1 MPKHKLTSAFCRDI
15 ICPPNKRKVVYRC
28 TELTGFGIEVRASSK
43 TYWLYYTKPDGRAA
57 QIKIG
62 GYFDLSFERAKR
74 KGKELR
80 SKIVLGESPSEERA
94 RDRAVIT
101 FKELARMHVEH
112 AQNHLRSHA
121 CVEMTHR
128 RYLVP
133 KFGKLRID
141 EITTQEIDA
150 YLSELRKQK
159 APATVDRLRSVMH
172 RSYRLAALWNLP
184 GAERNPV
191 AAVRTP
197 RYENKRTCL
206 LSPQDVGRLLAA
218 CEQSHNPLLK
228 SIIQLLLATAAR
240 KRELLNA
247 RLEHID
253 LERAEW
259 TIPHTKNGHPR
270 VVPLSAAAVA
280 VIKALPRP
288 EGNPWLLPNPATGQP
303 FDNIKRSWKTACR
316 AAGMPDLHIHDMRH
330 AAIGALVSQNV
341 SLHVAGK
348 IAGHLRPESTARYA
362 HIADKTLAAAVEAG
376 ARNLGLSE
384 AAQ

>member
-1 MPKHKLTSAFCRDI
+1 MPTHKLTSAFCRDI
-15 ICPPNKRKVVYRC
+15 TCPPNKRKVVYRC
-28 TELTGFGIEVRASSK
+28 TELTGFGIEVRPTSE
-43 TYWLYYTKPDGRAA
+43 TFYLYYSKPNGKAA

-62 GYFDLSFERAKR
+62 RQGDISFEQAKR
-74 KGKELR
+74 KAKELR
-80 SKIVLGESPSEERA
+80 SKIILGRSPAEDRA

-101 FKELARMHVEH
+101 FKELAKLHVEH

-141 EITTQEIDA
+141 EIATQEIDA
-150 YLSELRKQK
+150 YLSELRKHL
-159 APATVDRLRSVMH
+159 APATVDRHRSVMH

-191 AAVRTP
+191 AAVTKP
-197 RYENKRTCL
+197 RYDNKRTCL
-206 LSPQDVGRLLAA
+206 LSPQDVQRLLAA

-228 SIIQLLLATAAR
+228 PIVQLLLATAAR

-270 VVPLSAAAVA
+270 VVPLSKAAVA

-303 FDNIKRSWKTACR
+303 FDNIKRSWKTACS
-316 AAGMPDLHIHDMRH
+316 AAGMPGMHLHDLRH

-348 IAGHLRPESTARYA
+348 IAGHLRPESTSRYA
-362 HIADKTLAAAVEAG
+362 QIADRTLAHSVELASSG
-376 ARNLGLSE
+376 LGLSE
-384 AAQ
+384 AAE